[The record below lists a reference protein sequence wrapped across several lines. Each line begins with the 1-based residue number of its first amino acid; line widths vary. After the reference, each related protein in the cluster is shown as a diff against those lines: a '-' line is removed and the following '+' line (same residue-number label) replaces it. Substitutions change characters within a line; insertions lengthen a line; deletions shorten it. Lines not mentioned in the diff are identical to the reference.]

1 MKYTINST
9 GNIII
14 ADQAFMDAQHPG
26 DYTLVVEAPVVV
38 VDPAEW
44 LIDVGP
50 FYDRFGAVKMAVLT
64 STDAGVKAILQD
76 VGIRKWIDLQRAD
89 VASSLAY
96 IGSVVPTLTAP
107 LQTSILTT
115 PVTTE
120 ENRALKKLYF

>member
-14 ADQAFMDAQHPG
+14 ADQAFMDEQYPG

-89 VASSLAY
+89 VASSLVY

>member
-14 ADQAFMDAQHPG
+14 ADQAFMDEHYPG

-89 VASSLAY
+89 VASSLVY

-115 PVTTE
+115 PVTIE